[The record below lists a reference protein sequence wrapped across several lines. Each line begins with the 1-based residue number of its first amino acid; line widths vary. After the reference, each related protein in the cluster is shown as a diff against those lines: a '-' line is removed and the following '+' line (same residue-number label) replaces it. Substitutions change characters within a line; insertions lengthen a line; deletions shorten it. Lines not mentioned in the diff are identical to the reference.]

1 MPQTSL
7 SDEELVSRIAA
18 LCLEG
23 RRLVAR
29 LIVHLIEV
37 EDRALDKKSA
47 CSSMWEFCTER
58 LKMSEGEASRRLNA
72 ARLVRKFPS
81 VLGRIERG
89 EIHLSALR
97 QLRPYLDEE
106 NVDAVLDEAK
116 GKTRSE
122 LDEMIARRFPRP
134 NAPTIEIPIA
144 AAPAL
149 ASPARI
155 EPLSATG
162 VLVQMTMTAEGYSD
176 LKRAKELLG
185 HCIPD
190 GDTVKVIERAL
201 RALVEDLEKDRRAKT
216 PRPQASSR
224 PSRPGHISAA
234 TRREVFARDSEQCTY
249 VDSEGR
255 RCECRTRIELDHIQ
269 PRARGGSD
277 EASNLRARCRSHN
290 LHAAEE
296 IFGKEHVAARIHCR
310 QQQWKKRGE
319 DRSSMSSET
328 LEQARRGLVNMGFAA
343 SEVKRTLGALADRHR
358 DAGAPPV
365 PELLREAI
373 AALT

>member
-1 MPQTSL
+1 MRRRVLNAIRAAIARLGASALDENRGCRKAHAADPL

-47 CSSMWEFCTER
+47 CSSMWEFCTQR
-58 LKMSEGEASRRLNA
+58 LKMSDGEASRRLNA
-72 ARLVRKFPS
+72 TRLVRRFPS

-116 GKTRSE
+116 GKTRRQ
-122 LDEMIARRFPRP
+122 LDEMTTATAGARV
-134 NAPTIEIPIA
+134 
-144 AAPAL
+144 
-149 ASPARI
+149 

-162 VLVQMTMTAEGYSD
+162 VLVQMTMTAEGYAD

-201 RALVEDLEKDRRAKT
+201 RTPAK
-216 PRPQASSR
+216 
-224 PSRPGHISAA
+224 PGHIAAA
-234 TRREVFARDSEQCTY
+234 TRREVFARDGERCTY
-249 VDSEGR
+249 VDTEGR
-255 RCECRTRIELDHIQ
+255 RCVCRTRIELDRIQ
-269 PRARGGSD
+269 PRARGGGD
-277 EASNLRARCRSHN
+277 EASNLRARCRSHK

-296 IFGKEHVAARIHCR
+296 IFGKEHVAARIRCR
-310 QQQWKKRGE
+310 QQQWRKRGE
-319 DRSSMSSET
+319 DRTSMSSAT
-328 LEQARRGLVNMGFAA
+328 LEQARRGLVHMGFAV
-343 SEVKRTLGALADRHR
+343 SDVNKTLVALADRHR